1 MPFVNE
7 LLDEHFWLKVW
18 SVLLVCIS
26 ACFTLCN
33 AGIVAVSFFVL
44 LRHRWTFFNLFCWF
58 AYSRNTG
65 VPRLISTSVI
75 VVYCCAPCVYAHRKE
90 GHCFTCEPLWQIPI
104 FNNSSRRES
113 HLVCPTNGQWLAVG
127 IRHTVTYYIT
137 YCTYLYVLLLFN
149 ALIRRQS
156 LCWRFSEVQ
165 ISGGRIG
172 PSRS

>member
-1 MPFVNE
+1 MF
-7 LLDEHFWLKVW
+7 D
-18 SVLLVCIS
+18 
-26 ACFTLCN
+26 
-33 AGIVAVSFFVL
+33 
-44 LRHRWTFFNLFCWF
+44 
-58 AYSRNTG
+58 
-65 VPRLISTSVI
+65 STSVI

-104 FNNSSRRES
+104 FNNSSRHES

-172 PSRS
+172 PSRSQHVVVDLQKETGNKTAQSVQPMQEAESPKANRARLVGTSQTSPDSCSVMAT